1 MGTKDN
7 KKKKQQVILLLSQ
20 EKWNTRYDILHHS
33 LWIIVKCFF
42 LLDILWFCIFVTD
55 GYAAWTEMLW
65 KIAAVPLVLVV
76 LAVAFDIFISKRR
89 MLLNDYIML
98 MILNTVV
105 LLVMAD
111 DQWTHSLQVICI
123 LPVIFGMI
131 LGRLEIIY
139 VQVVIS
145 AVMVVIHFIYVEMCS
160 GPPWKDHILLNF
172 SGMMFNVIVVAR
184 IIIQIRKYTQMLDTQ
199 TTIDSLTRLHNH
211 EAFYEEL
218 NRKMAEYRQTKEP
231 LSILIADIDN
241 FKKVNDTYG
250 HAYGDKVLKV
260 LADIFAEESSTR
272 CFVAR
277 YGGEEFAMI
286 MDMNQDDAV
295 TKAQRIRRR
304 FEQQQIPI
312 DADTAKSFTVSV
324 GVACC
329 CSDYMTSSQFFEK
342 ADEALYK
349 AKASGKNRVCL

>member
-1 MGTKDN
+1 MSTKDN
-7 KKKKQQVILLLSQ
+7 KKKKKQAMLLLSQ
-20 EKWNTRYDILHHS
+20 EKWNIRYDILHHS
-33 LWIIVKCFF
+33 LWIIVKCLF
-42 LLDILWFCIFVTD
+42 LLDILWFCVFVAD
-55 GYAAWTEMLW
+55 GYADWTQMLW
-65 KIAAVPLVLVV
+65 KIAAVPLVLAF
-76 LAVAFDIFISKRR
+76 LAVAFEVFISQHRS
-89 MLLNDYIML
+89 LLNDGVLL
-98 MILNTVV
+98 MILNVVV

-131 LGRLEIIY
+131 LSRQKIIY
-139 VQVVIS
+139 VQVAVS
-145 AVMVVIHFIYVEMCS
+145 SVMVVIHFIYVEVYS
-160 GPPWKDHILLNF
+160 GPPWKDHILLNL
-172 SGMMFNVIVVAR
+172 SGMMFNVIVVTR

-199 TTIDSLTRLHNH
+199 TTIDSLTKLHNH
-211 EAFYEEL
+211 EAFYQEL
-218 NRKMAEYRQTKEP
+218 NRKMAEYRETKEP

-260 LADIFAEESSTR
+260 LADIFSEESSTK

-304 FEQQQIPI
+304 FEQQQIPV
-312 DADTAKSFTVSV
+312 DSGTAKSFTISV

-329 CSDYMTSSQFFEK
+329 CSDFMTSSQFFEK